1 MSPPHVSVAGIF
13 RKYAGGTLLD
23 TSSTEK
29 SRLPVYFMNNYQ
41 FLVSEREQGRFD
53 EYMHRGLIS
62 SNLFM
67 WMEVYDYH
75 LLHPKVSTWFVANTF
90 GIDQKHVR
98 NIYAYME
105 SGEKL

>member
-1 MSPPHVSVAGIF
+1 MSPPHVSAAGIF
-13 RKYAGGTLLD
+13 RKYAGGTLRD
-23 TSSTEK
+23 TL
-29 SRLPVYFMNNYQ
+29 SRAFPPPVYFMNNYQ

>member
-1 MSPPHVSVAGIF
+1 MPETHS
-13 RKYAGGTLLD
+13 GTRCP
-23 TSSTEK
+23 EH
-29 SRLPVYFMNNYQ
+29 SRLPVYYMNNYQ

-53 EYMHRGLIS
+53 EYMRRGLIS
-62 SNLFM
+62 SNLFT
-67 WMEVYDYH
+67 WMDVYTFH